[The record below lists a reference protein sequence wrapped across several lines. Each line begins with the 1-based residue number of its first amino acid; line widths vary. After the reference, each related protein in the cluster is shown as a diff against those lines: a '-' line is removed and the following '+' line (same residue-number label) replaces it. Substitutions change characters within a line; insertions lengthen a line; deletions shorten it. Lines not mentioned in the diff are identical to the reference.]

1 LKKAPTTAT
10 TNTTVGFTRR
20 TGGIG
25 GGERS
30 TGSLA
35 MISETK
41 MSRNTRLQSFQ
52 AKTIGYNTI
61 KEPSNIK
68 LSRSPAATTGR
79 SGTHLGT
86 GSLKTVRDITDK
98 QGRGHH
104 LQTES

>member
-1 LKKAPTTAT
+1 LKKATTAT
-10 TNTTVGFTRR
+10 TNITIGFTRR
-20 TGGIG
+20 TGGVG

-35 MISETK
+35 MISETN

-61 KEPSNIK
+61 KEGSNLK

-79 SGTHLGT
+79 PGTHLGT
-86 GSLKTVRDITDK
+86 GSLKTVKETADN
-98 QGRGHH
+98 
-104 LQTES
+104 